1 MRALKW
7 FSYLTY
13 PLLIVII
20 ALFLMAGFK
29 GFYKYEF
36 AKNDIYEV
44 VAIDKEDMPL
54 VIDRLSGYVVGRYP
68 IFNYQLTI
76 DGEKRDVYGERE
88 VLHMQDVRKIFD
100 FTRYAAAAIALLIV
114 VVFSMVDGAKRRD
127 YLLCLTRAGLIGVA
141 IIVAFLGLLVT
152 LDFSKYFVVFHEIFF
167 DNDLWLLNPATDVL
181 IQMLPEVF
189 FRDIAVAIVALA
201 LVLAVTPHIAVLMAS
216 RGKRKVVKK

>member
-20 ALFLMAGFK
+20 ALFLMAGFQ

-36 AKNDIYEV
+36 AKNDIYKV
-44 VAIDKEDMPL
+44 VSIDKKDMPL
-54 VIDRLSGYVVGRYP
+54 VIDRLSGYVVGRYHF
-68 IFNYQLTI
+68 FNYQLKI
-76 DGEKRDVYGERE
+76 DGKMQDVYGRRE
-88 VLHMQDVRKIFD
+88 ILHMADVRKIFD
-100 FTRYAAAAIALLIV
+100 FTRYAAAAIALFITAL
-114 VVFSMVDGAKRRD
+114 FFMVDIEKRFA
-127 YLLCLTRAGLIGVA
+127 YLLYLTRAGLIGVA
-141 IIVAFLGLLVT
+141 LIVAFLGLLVT

-189 FRDIAVAIVALA
+189 FRDIALAIVGLSLILA
-201 LVLAVTPHIAVLMAS
+201 TIPHIAVLLVS
-216 RGKRKVVKK
+216 RRKRKAVNK